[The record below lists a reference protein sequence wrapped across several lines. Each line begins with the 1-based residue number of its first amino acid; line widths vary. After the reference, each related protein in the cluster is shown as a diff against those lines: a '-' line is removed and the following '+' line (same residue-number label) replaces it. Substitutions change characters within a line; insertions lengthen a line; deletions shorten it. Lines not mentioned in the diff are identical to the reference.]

1 MRDWPSL
8 LQTKGTFV
16 PTLKVFTMSIQSN
29 VTKALVAA
37 STYGDAI
44 AALRV
49 DLAGVERAEVRAVLL
64 PLIAKHYKVEVIEG
78 KLSVES
84 DKYEAAKK
92 ALQRM
97 VAAICEGQS
106 TGKKEVDLVAAAI
119 RAFEKLTA
127 AQRRKFM
134 AAI

>member
-1 MRDWPSL
+1 
-8 LQTKGTFV
+8 
-16 PTLKVFTMSIQSN
+16 MSIQSN

-64 PLIAKHYKVEVIEG
+64 PLIAKHYKVEVVEG

-84 DKYEAAKK
+84 AKYEAAKK

-97 VAAICEGQS
+97 VAAICEGQGA
-106 TGKKEVDLVAAAI
+106 GKKEVDVLAAAL

>member
-1 MRDWPSL
+1 
-8 LQTKGTFV
+8 
-16 PTLKVFTMSIQSN
+16 MSIQSN
-29 VTKALVAA
+29 VSKALVAA
-37 STYGDAI
+37 TSYGDAI
-44 AALRV
+44 NALRV
-49 DLAGVERAEVRAVLL
+49 DLAGVERAEVRTTLL
-64 PLIAKHYKVEVIEG
+64 PMIAKHYKVEVIED

-97 VAAICEGQS
+97 VSAICEGQ
-106 TGKKEVDLVAAAI
+106 GAAKKEVDVLAAAL

>member
-1 MRDWPSL
+1 
-8 LQTKGTFV
+8 
-16 PTLKVFTMSIQSN
+16 MSIQSN
-29 VTKALVAA
+29 VIKALNAA

-49 DLAGVERAEVRAVLL
+49 DLAGAERDEVRTTLL
-64 PLIAKHYKVEVIEG
+64 PLIAKHYKVEVVEG
-78 KLSVES
+78 KLSAES

-106 TGKKEVDLVAAAI
+106 SAKKEVDLVAAAV
-119 RAFEKLTA
+119 RAFGKLSA
-127 AQRRKFM
+127 AQRKKFM

>member
-1 MRDWPSL
+1 M
-8 LQTKGTFV
+8 T
-16 PTLKVFTMSIQSN
+16 IQSN
-29 VTKALVAA
+29 VTKALNAA

-49 DLAGVERAEVRAVLL
+49 DLAGVERAEVRTTLL
-64 PLIAKHYKVEVIEG
+64 PLIAKHYKVEVVEG

-84 DKYEAAKK
+84 EKYEAAKK

-106 TGKKEVDLVAAAI
+106 SAKKEIDLVAVAV

>member
-1 MRDWPSL
+1 
-8 LQTKGTFV
+8 
-16 PTLKVFTMSIQSN
+16 MSIQSN

>member
-1 MRDWPSL
+1 M
-8 LQTKGTFV
+8 T
-16 PTLKVFTMSIQSN
+16 IQSN
-29 VTKALVAA
+29 VTKALNAA

-49 DLAGVERAEVRAVLL
+49 DLDGVERSEVRAVLL
-64 PLIAKHYKVEVIEG
+64 PLIAKHYKVEVVEG

-84 DKYEAAKK
+84 EKYEAAKK

-106 TGKKEVDLVAAAI
+106 AGKKEVDLVAAAI

>member
-1 MRDWPSL
+1 
-8 LQTKGTFV
+8 
-16 PTLKVFTMSIQSN
+16 MSIQSN
-29 VTKALVAA
+29 VSKALVAA
-37 STYGDAI
+37 TSYGDAI
-44 AALRV
+44 NALRV
-49 DLAGVERAEVRAVLL
+49 DLAGVERAEVRTTLL
-64 PLIAKHYKVEVIEG
+64 PMIAKHYKVEVIEG

-97 VAAICEGQS
+97 VSAICEGQ
-106 TGKKEVDLVAAAI
+106 GAAKKEVDLVAAAV

>member
-1 MRDWPSL
+1 
-8 LQTKGTFV
+8 
-16 PTLKVFTMSIQSN
+16 MSIQSN
-29 VTKALVAA
+29 VTKALNAA
-37 STYGDAI
+37 TSYGDAI
-44 AALRV
+44 NALRV
-49 DLAGVERAEVRAVLL
+49 DLAGVEREVVRTTLL
-64 PLIAKHYKVEVIEG
+64 PMIGKYYAVEVVEG
-78 KLSVES
+78 KLNK
-84 DKYEAAKK
+84 DAAKYETARK

-106 TGKKEVDLVAAAI
+106 AAKKEVDLVAAAV